1 MLVYLFELDSV
12 RNSKAE
18 IIKGQQALFEEI
30 VMNGNQVVL
39 SFNQLTDSEA
49 FLSIL
54 ENEEAYEEM
63 IGLFRCGALRV
74 SQFGRFRTASQYIQ
88 NVIDYDKKNLVT
100 FLSAKI
106 QMRFFFQDCL

>member
-1 MLVYLFELDSV
+1 
-12 RNSKAE
+12 
-18 IIKGQQALFEEI
+18 
-30 VMNGNQVVL
+30 MNGNQVVL

-88 NVIDYDKKNLVT
+88 NAIDKCIGFRCV
-100 FLSAKI
+100 S
-106 QMRFFFQDCL
+106 FFRPSCKMYGYRTSYEN